1 MQSDIDQENSL
12 SLNEPITE
20 SAVST
25 VLPAV
30 VFRRDIPTPWLKE
43 FTIIFLVF
51 DNTQQNSVR
60 RKKFKS
66 IDC

>member
-25 VLPAV
+25 SAV
-30 VFRRDIPTPWLKE
+30 DIRGNPSD
-43 FTIIFLVF
+43 FLQSLF
-51 DNTQQNSVR
+51 
-60 RKKFKS
+60 
-66 IDC
+66 